1 MVKQLG
7 ELLPTAAAA
16 LQEQSTKDSTSL
28 ADEIA
33 RKKHFLQIFRRWEAL
48 FKRADKGDIQAEKWL
63 IADYFKS
70 LGHLSEV
77 GLEALTDELKK
88 RCIFFP
94 TIKECLEITNPSRY
108 DYGNPFYRLRHL
120 QAGDPKMIAAPEKQ
134 NARMLAHIQEQRQIA
149 FEESDASE

>member
-1 MVKQLG
+1 M
-7 ELLPTAAAA
+7 
-16 LQEQSTKDSTSL
+16 

-94 TIKECLEITNPSRY
+94 TIKECLDIIKPARF
-108 DYGNPFYRLRHL
+108 DYGNPFYKLVHLRE
-120 QAGDPKMIAAPEKQ
+120 GDPKMLAAPISKITQTKQ
-134 NARMLAHIQEQRQIA
+134 LAHEK
-149 FEESDASE
+149 DAE